1 LGLTAVAFVAG
12 FVSSIAGAGGMIVLP
27 FLLWAGVPPL
37 NALATNKFQSVFGTL
52 SSTVNFLR
60 RGQLQIK
67 PLLPAIVCAFV
78 GACAGTVAVQFLA
91 LSVLEAALPYLL
103 LLVALFFALSPR
115 ISDTDSEPLM
125 SAPVFNGAVG
135 GGIGFYGG
143 FFGPGMGSFYA
154 IAFAALRGFG
164 MRKATAAT
172 KPLVLVTNTTAMLI
186 FLWEGYIVWELAL
199 VMALAQALGARIGSG
214 LVMRKGLVLVKPL
227 LIICTVAIATKLLL
241 S

>member
-1 LGLTAVAFVAG
+1 LGLTGVAFVAG

-52 SSTVNFLR
+52 SSTVNFFR

-67 PLLPAIVCAFV
+67 PLLPAIVYAFV

-103 LLVALFFALSPR
+103 LLVALFFAVSPR

-125 SAPVFNGAVG
+125 PAPVFNGAVG

-154 IAFAALRGFG
+154 IAFAALRGFN

-186 FLWEGYIVWELAL
+186 FLWQDYIVWELAL
-199 VMALAQALGARIGSG
+199 VMAFAQALGARVGSG